1 MAFCPICKAGCSIDP
16 NDHGLIWDVN
26 CSECKNFRL
35 HDFRLRNRNDEY
47 SLSFYNEEELVILK
61 YWMQNKRDINER
73 VELNK
78 KKIDNIIKN
87 TELPTLTEQTDNIL
101 KLLHNLIKSPGE
113 KYKLD
118 DLKKI
123 APKIGAINEEGVDF
137 VLNHLEGCGIIEIN
151 RYFGE
156 NPEISFTFKGWTLIE
171 QKYKTKKDFD
181 NQSIIKLEKKS
192 IEIANKNIEKMKN
205 YLFLIGIDKYKDF
218 PDLDSTIN
226 DAENLKNILIKNYNF
241 DKKNTLILKNPTR
254 SEIFTALSSLNN
266 KLDDKSNLLI
276 FFAGHG
282 SWNDQRD
289 QGYWLPTDATSSDYS
304 NWISNSDIVD
314 HIKSYKAKHILLI
327 SDACFSGSIFKT
339 RDAKINVAAIK
350 LFEKKS
356 RRAIT
361 SGNLQP
367 VPDKSIFFKYF
378 LKFLSNNKNKYMDS
392 QSLYCNIKSSI
403 IAESENIPQYGIIN
417 NTGDA
422 GGDFIFCL
430 K

>member
-1 MAFCPICKAGCSIDP
+1 MAFCPICKAGCSIHTSDF
-16 NDHGLIWDVN
+16 GMIWDIN
-26 CSECKNFRL
+26 CPECKKFRL
-35 HDFRLRNRNDEY
+35 HDYRLRNRDNKY
-47 SLSFYNEEELVILK
+47 SLSFYNEKELAILK
-61 YWMQNKRDINER
+61 YWMQNERDINEKI
-73 VELNK
+73 ELNK
-78 KKIDNIIKN
+78 KKINDIVKN
-87 TELPTLTEQTDNIL
+87 TELPTLTEQNNNLLEFLYNNIE
-101 KLLHNLIKSPGE
+101 IPG
-113 KYKLD
+113 KVYKF
-118 DLKKI
+118 DLEKI
-123 APKIGAINEEGVDF
+123 ASKIGAINEDGVDF
-137 VLNHLEGCGIIEIN
+137 VLNHLKNEGIININ
-151 RYFGE
+151 RYMGE
-156 NPEISFTFKGWTLIE
+156 NPEISFTFKGWTFIE
-171 QKYKTKKDFD
+171 QKYKIKKDFN
-181 NQSIIKLEKKS
+181 NQSIIKFEKKS

-218 PDLDSTIN
+218 PDLDSTIK

-254 SEIFTALSSLNN
+254 SKIFTALSSLNN

-282 SWNDQRD
+282 SWNDQRN
-289 QGYWLPTDATSSDYS
+289 QGYWLPTNATSSDYS

-367 VPDKSIFFKYF
+367 VPDKSIFLKYF
-378 LKFLSNNKNKYMDS
+378 LKFLSNNKNKYIDS
-392 QSLYCNIKSSI
+392 QNLYCNIKSSI

-417 NTGDA
+417 NTGDD